1 MNWISLLLQVMT
13 LRRSLN
19 ESRSMV
25 DSARDFADRGKRTV
39 TSVLLMLLGALFL
52 FSSLL
57 IAVIELGLEI
67 DRGAISYSGLM
78 VSATI
83 LLVIAGFFVLAG
95 WLVGRVP
102 PAPAAPPPSSPRAE
116 RLKDVLE
123 EFLVGFVTNL
133 SKPGQKSDQQ
143 PRQD

>member
-1 MNWISLLLQVMT
+1 MNWISLLLQLLT

-25 DSARDFADRGKRTV
+25 DTAREHLDRGKRTL
-39 TSVLLMLLGALFL
+39 TSVLLMMLGSLFL

-67 DRGAISYSGLM
+67 DRGQGIQYSGLM
-78 VSATI
+78 ISATI
-83 LLVIAGFFVLAG
+83 LFVIAGSFVLAG
-95 WLVGRVP
+95 WLVGRSQ
-102 PAPAAPPPSSPRAE
+102 PAPPPPPPSSPRAE

-123 EFLVGFVTNL
+123 EFLVGFVSNL
-133 SKPGQKSDQQ
+133 SKPSNER
-143 PRQD
+143 PRGE